1 MKYLLFCCTEEN
13 KLNTMSGSEM
23 DAIMDETLG
32 YIEELRKSGRYLA
45 SERLQPFE
53 MATMVRV
60 RNGKLSTTDGPFAE
74 TKRQAGTQR

>member
-23 DAIMDETLG
+23 DAIMEETLV

-45 SERLQPFE
+45 SERLQPGDAINRFK
-53 MATMVRV
+53 T
-60 RNGKLSTTDGPFAE
+60 L
-74 TKRQAGTQR
+74 RQTGTQR